1 VDCMETIRSL
11 YTVSAVAY
19 ALVFGV
25 GLLLFIANTKNSKSE
40 AWILLFGL
48 VVASWG
54 GYHLLLCLQGLAAPI
69 LVPEYAECVN
79 APKE

>member
-1 VDCMETIRSL
+1 MDCIETIRSL

-19 ALVFGV
+19 ALVFGL
-25 GLLLFIANTKNSKSE
+25 GLTFLLASTKKDG
-40 AWILLFGL
+40 WILVFGL
-48 VVASWG
+48 VLTPYG
-54 GYHLLLCLQGLAAPI
+54 GWRLIPALQGLAAPI